1 MSWFRRAKRAEGEAP
16 MLPAVA
22 APVAHV
28 VGPGRLSLDSS
39 RIVHENDE
47 GRRQAT
53 LLLEGLELLICH
65 GRVAIEPGCLAAL
78 AEAKV
83 AVAFMAADGRR
94 LLARITPED
103 DPRVV
108 GRVMQHRVLADPDL
122 RARLAR
128 PIVVEKIHSQ
138 AGAARH
144 YQRQGKAVNRED
156 LDRLA
161 DFEKRAADTR
171 SLDELLG
178 LEGAAAVVWFD
189 GFGRLLREPWEFQCR
204 SRRPPADPV
213 NALLSLGY
221 TLLQHRV
228 TAACQAAGLETALGP
243 LHAYRAGRPSLACDL
258 MEPLRVPVVDRWV
271 VGLLNQ
277 GRATADDFHA
287 VDGQG
292 IRLTKRAFPKVLA
305 DWERQWNEMQTTAVV
320 SDRVRAFG
328 GDIRS
333 LAKPFKLL
341 MRELEGTGVA
351 EMA

>member
-1 MSWFRRAKRAEGEAP
+1 

-22 APVAHV
+22 APVAHI
-28 VGPGRLSLDSS
+28 VGPGRLSLDAG
-39 RIVHENDE
+39 RITHADDE

-53 LLLEGLELLICH
+53 LLLDGLELLVCH
-65 GRVAIEPGCLAAL
+65 GRVELAPACLAAL

-83 AVAFMAADGRR
+83 AVAFLAADGRR

-103 DPRVV
+103 DPRVI

-128 PIVVEKIHSQ
+128 PIVAEKIHSQ

-144 YQRQGKAVNRED
+144 YQRQGKPVVGED

-161 DFEKRAADTR
+161 ELEQRAASTR
-171 SLDELLG
+171 GLDALLG
-178 LEGAAAVVWFD
+178 MEGAAAKIWFD
-189 GFGRLLREPWEFQCR
+189 VFGRLLREPWEFQCR

-213 NALLSLGY
+213 NAVLSLGY

-271 VGLLNQ
+271 IGLLNQ
-277 GRATADDFHA
+277 GRVVAADFHA
-287 VDGQG
+287 VDGEG

-305 DWERQWNEMQTTAVV
+305 DWERQWNESRTTSLV
-320 SDRVRAFG
+320 SDRVRAFAG
-328 GDIRS
+328 EIRS

-341 MRELEGTGVA
+341 MKELESTGVA

>member
-1 MSWFRRAKRAEGEAP
+1 
-16 MLPAVA
+16 MLPSVA

-65 GRVAIEPGCLAAL
+65 GRVVIEPGCLAAL

-103 DPRVV
+103 DPRVI

-189 GFGRLLREPWEFQCR
+189 VFGRLLREPWEFQCR

-277 GRATADDFHA
+277 RRVSPDDFLA
-287 VDGQG
+287 ADGDG
-292 IRLTKRAFPKVLA
+292 VRLTKEAFPRVIA
-305 DWERQWNEMQTTAVV
+305 DWERQWDDTRSGSVV
-320 SDRVRAFG
+320 MDRVRAFAHDLREHG
-328 GDIRS
+328 QGPRTIR
-333 LAKPFKLL
+333 
-341 MRELEGTGVA
+341 RELTVA
-351 EMA
+351 GIDELA

>member
-1 MSWFRRAKRAEGEAP
+1 MKD
-16 MLPAVA
+16 
-22 APVAHV
+22 
-28 VGPGRLSLDSS
+28 VGRRLSSS
-39 RIVHENDE
+39 RASSCSS
-47 GRRQAT
+47 AT
-53 LLLEGLELLICH
+53 AELQST
-65 GRVAIEPGCLAAL
+65 LAAL
-78 AEAKV
+78 AEAKT

-108 GRVMQHRVLADPDL
+108 GRVMQHRVLADPEL

-128 PIVVEKIHSQ
+128 SIVSEKIHSQ

-144 YQRQGKAVNRED
+144 YQRQGKAVARDD
-156 LDRLA
+156 LERL
-161 DFEKRAADTR
+161 DDLEKRASDTR

-189 GFGRLLREPWEFQCR
+189 VFGRLLRKPWEFQCR
-204 SRRPPADPV
+204 TRRPPADPV

-221 TLLQHRV
+221 TLLQCRV

-258 MEPLRVPVVDRWV
+258 MEPLRVPVVDRWIV
-271 VGLLNQ
+271 SLLNQ
-277 GRATADDFHA
+277 GRVTADDFHA

-305 DWERQWNEMQTTAVV
+305 DWERQWNEASTSALV
-320 SDRVRAFG
+320 SDRVRTFS

-341 MRELEGTGVA
+341 MRDLESNGVA

>member
-1 MSWFRRAKRAEGEAP
+1 MSWFRWARRAEGPAP

-28 VGPGRLSLDSS
+28 VGPGRLSLDAG
-39 RIVHENDE
+39 RIIQADEE

-53 LLLEGLELLICH
+53 LLLDGLELLVCH
-65 GRVAIEPGCLAAL
+65 GRVEIDAGCLAAL

-83 AVAFMAADGRR
+83 AVAFLTADGRR
-94 LLARITPED
+94 LLARVTPEN

-128 PIVVEKIHSQ
+128 PIVAEKIHSQ

-144 YQRQGKAVNRED
+144 YQRQGKAVGRED

-161 DFEKRAADTR
+161 DFERRAADTGT
-171 SLDELLG
+171 LDELLG
-178 LEGAAAVVWFD
+178 MEGAAAVIWFD
-189 GFGRLLREPWEFQCR
+189 VFGRLLRKPWEFQCR

-213 NALLSLGY
+213 NAVLSLGY

-228 TAACQAAGLETALGP
+228 TAACQAAGLETAIGP
-243 LHAYRAGRPSLACDL
+243 LHAYRAGRQSLACDL

-271 VGLLNQ
+271 IGLLNQ
-277 GRATADDFHA
+277 GRVAAADFHA
-287 VDGQG
+287 VDGKG
-292 IRLTKRAFPKVLA
+292 IRLTSRAFPKVLA
-305 DWERQWNEMQTTAVV
+305 DWERQWNESRMSSVV
-320 SDRVRAFG
+320 SDRVRAFT

-341 MRELEGTGVA
+341 MRELESNGVA
-351 EMA
+351 ELG